1 MKNMKMKSLLSAA
14 VVTLALGSSSSAL
27 LASET
32 VIIDVPTNVSAPLG
46 LAFSEVYSI
55 VSLSSKLCLDVVD
68 KGTANGV
75 RFQQWGCNAAA
86 NQKYLLAPI
95 RAGVYKLVTV
105 GASKL
110 SSTGSKVI
118 SVKDSD
124 QADGAVVQLWQ
135 ELDVD
140 NQELAIEPVAGGSYV
155 IKFKHSNKCLDVS
168 NASVN
173 SGARLQQWTCTGS
186 DNQKFN
192 FARMES
198 I

>member
-1 MKNMKMKSLLSAA
+1 MKMKSLLSAA
-14 VVTLALGSSSSAL
+14 VVSLALSSGSSTVFAT
-27 LASET
+27 ET
-32 VIIDVPTNVSAPLG
+32 VIIDVPTSVSAPAG

-55 VSLSSKLCLDVVD
+55 VSTSSKLCLDVVD

-110 SSTGSKVI
+110 SDTGSKVI

-124 QADGAVVQLWQ
+124 QANGAIVQLWQ

-140 NQELAIEPVAGGSYV
+140 NQELAIEQQAGGSYT

-168 NASVN
+168 GASTS
-173 SGARLQQWTCTGS
+173 SGTRLQQWACSGS

-192 FARMES
+192 FVRMES